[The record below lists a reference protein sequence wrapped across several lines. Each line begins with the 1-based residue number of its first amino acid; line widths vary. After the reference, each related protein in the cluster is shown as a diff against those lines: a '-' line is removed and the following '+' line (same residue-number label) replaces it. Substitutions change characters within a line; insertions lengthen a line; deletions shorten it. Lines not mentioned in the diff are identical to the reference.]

1 MDTEGMKLAEWR
13 GVYTAERAAA
23 LSGVPKSTVHY
34 WARREILVPSVSAVR
49 VKLWSY
55 SDLMGLRTIYWL
67 RQPKQASDG
76 WDVPRTTMPAVR
88 RALGTL
94 RELDLS
100 MWTEEGSPR
109 VAVDRTGRVWL
120 RTEDKGVQT
129 SAGARPLNEEWL
141 DLIEPFTTREAEGPN
156 LQAPRPNL
164 RIVPGK
170 LSGSPHIVKT
180 RIETLAIVALADRGL
195 DQERIHSLYPIVAPV
210 AIVEALDLERQLRRN
225 LRAAA

>member
-1 MDTEGMKLAEWR
+1 MDTESVTLAEWR

-34 WARREILVPSVSAVR
+34 WARRQILVPSVSAVR

-67 RQPKQASDG
+67 RQPKRASDG
-76 WDVPRTTMPAVR
+76 WDVPRT
-88 RALGTL
+88 
-94 RELDLS
+94 
-100 MWTEEGSPR
+100 
-109 VAVDRTGRVWL
+109 
-120 RTEDKGVQT
+120 
-129 SAGARPLNEEWL
+129 
-141 DLIEPFTTREAEGPN
+141 
-156 LQAPRPNL
+156 
-164 RIVPGK
+164 
-170 LSGSPHIVKT
+170 
-180 RIETLAIVALADRGL
+180 IVALADRGL